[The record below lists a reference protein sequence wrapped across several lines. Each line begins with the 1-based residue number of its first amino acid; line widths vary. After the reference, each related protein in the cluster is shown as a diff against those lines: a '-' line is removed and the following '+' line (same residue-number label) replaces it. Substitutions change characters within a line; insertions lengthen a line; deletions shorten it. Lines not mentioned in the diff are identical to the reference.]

1 MNNLSTPVALSGLE
15 SAVLQ
20 SANVLSVIGEEP
32 TAKDEAASILASW
45 RELNRCAEQAGIQG
59 CFRHV
64 SKALVNKGT
73 GEVFFECADAA
84 GDGFYIT
91 SILPDGMPLFEYA
104 APEQLGVILPPP
116 PTSKPEPPNT
126 MFNGNMGSPEMG
138 SSNVYVDEWGDDDGE
153 RTEIIPEDYDPDADA
168 VTITLPQYG
177 DTVQPQQIFPGQ
189 TLTVRRGSG
198 ATLDGSTILINP
210 LFKDGKEISRR
221 LSRSHAELIM
231 NEGGTLYIKPLKTA
245 NGTALEQETG
255 DYTTRQELA
264 AHTLHKIDLPA
275 VVMLGKAVKM
285 KLARGEGR

>member
-20 SANVLSVIGEEP
+20 SANVLSVIGEES

-64 SKALVNKGT
+64 SKALINKGT
-73 GEVFFECADAA
+73 GEVFFECADTA
-84 GDGFYIT
+84 GDGFDIT
-91 SILPDGMPLFEYA
+91 TILPDGMPLFEYA
-104 APEQLGVILPPP
+104 APEQLGVTLPPP
-116 PTSKPEPPNT
+116 PTRKPEPPNT
-126 MFNGNMGSPEMG
+126 APAGNTGAPSVG
-138 SSNVYVDEWGDDDGE
+138 SSSVYDNDEWGNEDE
-153 RTEIIPEDYDPDADA
+153 STEVIPEGQETLAEA

-231 NEGGTLYIKPLKTA
+231 DEGGTLYIKPLKTA
-245 NGTALEQETG
+245 NGTALEQKTG
-255 DYTTRQELA
+255 GYTTRTTLEP
-264 AHTLHKIDLPA
+264 HTLHKIDLPA
-275 VVMLGKAVKM
+275 VVMLGKAIKM
-285 KLARGEGR
+285 KLARGEGK